1 MAFSRQS
8 VRSAPIIILKC
19 RCPGLR
25 SAGLLL
31 GWFVFL
37 LGAALLLPPLD
48 SHASAQPT
56 VKAAF
61 AVVGAL
67 FVIGTLVA
75 LMSYFMRAWQRL
87 GTVPN
92 RTAYM
97 VWVGL
102 ETVAALFV
110 LFGLA

>member
-1 MAFSRQS
+1 MQVSRLTLG
-8 VRSAPIIILKC
+8 RIAI
-19 RCPGLR
+19 
-25 SAGLLL
+25 

-56 VKAAF
+56 VKVAF
-61 AVVGAL
+61 AVIGTL

-75 LMSYFMRAWQRL
+75 LMSYFMQAWKRL

-102 ETVAALFV
+102 ETFAALFV
-110 LFGLA
+110 LFGLAYSTVIFAGTRFR

>member
-1 MAFSRQS
+1 MQVSRLTLGGIA
-8 VRSAPIIILKC
+8 V
-19 RCPGLR
+19 
-25 SAGLLL
+25 

-37 LGAALLLPPLD
+37 LGAAFLLPPLD
-48 SHASAQPT
+48 SHASVQPT

-61 AVVGAL
+61 AVIGAL

-75 LMSYFMRAWQRL
+75 LMSYFMQAWQRL
-87 GTVPN
+87 STVPN

-97 VWVGL
+97 VWIGL

-110 LFGLA
+110 LFGLAYSTVIFAVTRFR